1 MNTLKTFVLFDDAVA
16 QQATLLD
23 EFVRHES
30 LHGTQLSDLDS
41 VLNHGWDAGLH
52 AAIFIPYEFGQA
64 GDAAAAAHA
73 PLHIHW
79 FSRATP
85 LAGEQ
90 IDAWLAQQAHA
101 HDPQDQPAGLCNLQ
115 LKPGFDTYRQQFE
128 RLREAIAR
136 GDFYQINYTARQ
148 SFDSYGSPMSIYRT
162 LRAKQPVPYGVLA
175 WLPHLPADPWTL
187 CLSPELFIRIEED
200 GVVRAE
206 PMKGTLPY
214 SDGEPLAIRSEQL
227 RADSKNR
234 AENLMIVDLLRND
247 LSMLARPGGVRVEEL
262 FKVTRFG
269 QVLQMTTPIR
279 CDVRPQVTMAN
290 IIEALFPCGSITG
303 APKKMSMRYIADSE
317 GGARGLYTGSIG
329 YLQPAANTLRAR
341 GSFNVAIRTLC
352 LQPNND
358 HSLECKGVMGVGG
371 GLVYDSTAQSEYE
384 EIHWKSRF
392 LRDLPAGFQLF
403 ETMLVQQGRCALLEQ
418 HIERLCTSAAAL
430 GFTAD
435 KSALTQQM
443 EHVVNAQATHASLRM
458 RAVLFHNG
466 KCDIQFFAL
475 DSAGAS
481 ASVSVSAMSSAPASA
496 AAATAA
502 SASDSATSAD
512 RVAMA
517 TTRIAPRILPNHDL
531 LRRFKTTWRQHYD
544 DDLKHAVKSGD
555 FDVLYFNHDGYLL
568 EGARSSVFIHYQGA
582 WITPALSLDVLP
594 GVMRAQVLKHPEPY
608 LGTDHVSQERIT
620 ESMLHQADAIV
631 LTNALRGCIPV
642 RLISH

>member
-23 EFVRHES
+23 EFVHHQT

-41 VLNHGWDAGLH
+41 TLNRGWDAGLH
-52 AAIFIPYEFGQA
+52 AAIFIPYEFGQVA
-64 GDAAAAAHA
+64 DALAAAHA

-85 LAGEQ
+85 LAREQ

-101 HDPQDQPAGLCNLQ
+101 HDSHDQPAGLCNLQ

-148 SFDSYGSPMSIYRT
+148 AFNTYGSPMSIYRT

-175 WLPHLPADPWTL
+175 WLPHLPVDPWTL
-187 CLSPELFIRIEED
+187 CLSPELFIRIEDD

-214 SDGEPLAIRSEQL
+214 NEGDPLESRSEQL
-227 RADSKNR
+227 RADTKNR

-247 LSMLARPGGVRVEEL
+247 LSMLARPGGVQVEEL

-269 QVLQMTTPIR
+269 SVLQMTTPIR
-279 CDVRPQVTMAN
+279 CDVRPDVTMAN
-290 IIEALFPCGSITG
+290 VIEALFPCGSITG

-317 GGARGLYTGSIG
+317 TGARGLYTGSIG
-329 YLQPAANTLRAR
+329 YLQPAANPLRAR
-341 GSFNVAIRTLC
+341 GCFNVAIRTLC
-352 LQPNND
+352 LQPIDN
-358 HSLECKGVMGVGG
+358 HSLACNGIMGVGG
-371 GLVYDSTAQSEYE
+371 GLVYDSTAQSEYD

-392 LRDLPAGFQLF
+392 LRDLPARFQLF
-403 ETMLVQQGRCALLEQ
+403 ETMLVQQGRCALLHE
-418 HIERLCTSAAAL
+418 HIERLYLSACAL
-430 GFTAD
+430 GFVAD
-435 KSALTQQM
+435 KTALTQQLQ
-443 EHVVNAQATHASLRM
+443 QAISEQSAHASLRM
-458 RAVLFHNG
+458 RAVLFQNG
-466 KCDIQFFAL
+466 KCDTQFFAL
-475 DSAGAS
+475 DSAVASTSTARADQGAL
-481 ASVSVSAMSSAPASA
+481 
-496 AAATAA
+496 
-502 SASDSATSAD
+502 
-512 RVAMA
+512 A
-517 TTRIAPRILPNHDL
+517 TTRIAPRILPNHDP

-544 DDLKHAVKSGD
+544 DDLKHVVKSGD

-568 EGARSSVFIHYQGA
+568 EGARSSVFIHYHGA
-582 WITPALSLDVLP
+582 WITPPLSLDILP
-594 GVMRAQVLKHPEPY
+594 GVMRAQVLQHPEQY
-608 LGTDHVSQERIT
+608 LGTDHVSQVQIT

-642 RLISH
+642 QLIAH

>member
-23 EFVRHES
+23 EFVRHET
-30 LHGTQLSDLDS
+30 LHGAQLSDLDS
-41 VLNHGWDAGLH
+41 TLNQGWDAGLH
-52 AAIFIPYEFGQA
+52 AAIFIPYEFGQVGNA
-64 GDAAAAAHA
+64 LAAAHA

-85 LAGEQ
+85 LAREQ
-90 IDAWLAQQAHA
+90 IDAWLTQQTHV
-101 HDPQDQPAGLCNLQ
+101 HDPQDQAAGLCNLQ
-115 LKPGFDTYRQQFE
+115 LNPGFDPYRQHFE

-136 GDFYQINYTARQ
+136 GDFYQINYTARLT
-148 SFDSYGSPMSIYRT
+148 FDTYGSPLALYRA
-162 LRAKQPVPYGVLA
+162 LRTKQPVPYGVLA
-175 WLPHLPADPWTL
+175 WLPHLPEYPWTL
-187 CLSPELFIRIEED
+187 CLSPELFIRIEKE
-200 GVVRAE
+200 GVIRAE

-214 SDGEPLAIRSEQL
+214 SEGEPLDTRSEQL

-247 LSMLARPGGVRVEEL
+247 LSMLARPGGVQVEEL

-290 IIEALFPCGSITG
+290 VIEALFPCGSITG

-317 GGARGLYTGSIG
+317 SGPRGLYTGSIG

-352 LQPNND
+352 LQPVD
-358 HSLECKGVMGVGG
+358 AHSLACHGVMGVGG

-392 LRDLPAGFQLF
+392 LHDLPAGFQLF
-403 ETMLVQQGRCALLEQ
+403 ETMLVQKGHCALLEQ
-418 HIERLCTSAAAL
+418 HIERLCVSACAL

-435 KSALTQQM
+435 KTALTQQM
-443 EHVVNAQATHASLRM
+443 RQAINAQASQASLRM
-458 RAVLFHNG
+458 RAVLFQNG

-475 DSAGAS
+475 DSA
-481 ASVSVSAMSSAPASA
+481 VSPGSGSDLT
-496 AAATAA
+496 ATADQGA
-502 SASDSATSAD
+502 P
-512 RVAMA
+512 A
-517 TTRIAPRILPNHDL
+517 TTRIAPRILPNHDP

-568 EGARSSVFIHYQGA
+568 EGARSSVFIHYQRA
-582 WITPALSLDVLP
+582 WITPASSLDILP
-594 GVMRAQVLKHPEPY
+594 GVMRAQVLKHPEQY
-608 LGTDHVSQERIT
+608 LGTDHVSQAQIT
-620 ESMLHQADAIV
+620 ESMLQQADAIV

-642 RLISH
+642 RLIAR